1 MGTMSELEQVI
12 KNNFQK
18 ILKVKGIDYKKF
30 GKIMKWDNAYA
41 YKICKGQRNIT
52 LFNLEKI
59 TKALDLD
66 IGIFFHPNLK
76 VKREF
81 TITIKGVE
89 ND

>member
-1 MGTMSELEQVI
+1 MRSVYFLTIPYSTPHLV
-12 KNNFQK
+12 
-18 ILKVKGIDYKKF
+18 
-30 GKIMKWDNAYA
+30 
-41 YKICKGQRNIT
+41 
-52 LFNLEKI
+52 NLEKI

-81 TITIKGVE
+81 TITIKGIE